1 MTDYELAER
10 NIIRASNRLMVMM
23 YKEKDLE
30 RKIELEDLLRTL
42 CDVPVNKTFCQVD
55 KLMSVIVENA
65 TDMLEESF
73 INN

>member
-42 CDVPVNKTFCQVD
+42 CDVPANKTFCQVD